1 MRVCGLRL
9 VRLSHKVSHRFSAF
23 AWQVIISFALIVC
36 TCIKMVNWNDYL
48 NRGWFE
54 PVFIPRTSLYSVY
67 CAVLCVLVS
76 TAYTICSTSVVC
88 TTKDE
93 HSKKSIFNR
102 KKCAEKNSA
111 WMVRVKSAK
120 KIEIWSIE
128 AKIINFPNQL
138 HRIEDL
144 WCCSTLNKL
153 NVLRKSGTNCKKLST
168 LSARLHCNK
177 L

>member
-1 MRVCGLRL
+1 MQFIVQFNSIGSSFNITLMRVCGLRL

-23 AWQVIISFALIVC
+23 AWQVIISFTLIVC

-54 PVFIPRTSLYSVY
+54 PVFTPRTSLYSVLY
-67 CAVLCVLVS
+67 YA
-76 TAYTICSTSVVC
+76 AHTICTTSVVC
-88 TTKDE
+88 TTRDE
-93 HSKKSIFNR
+93 HSKKSIFSR

-128 AKIINFPNQL
+128 RYRGQN
-138 HRIEDL
+138 
-144 WCCSTLNKL
+144 NKFS
-153 NVLRKSGTNCKKLST
+153 KSIASDWGFMMLFN
-168 LSARLHCNK
+168 A
-177 L
+177 